1 MSVYLSV
8 AQAQNIVFELME
20 IVPKGV
26 SVADENGC
34 IIASSSAS
42 FLGKSSK
49 LAKECID
56 QASQLQSYN
65 ERHYEGNTTATPLFF
80 RDICVGAIVM
90 TGDPE
95 RIKRLTSIAKAV
107 GESVICQPYFNN
119 PDQTSYVMYFE
130 YLTEWLNNTEEY
142 TLPFIRRGV
151 RLGIDVTQPYYTVV
165 LDGIWNPVSAQKAVE
180 RILSSPN
187 YYLCHNNSCLVLI
200 LREGTDESVLRQVA
214 ALFHDIKIAV
224 GSVETS
230 LNRSFVVAQNA
241 LFAGKRLHPQKN
253 IYDYRDYEFAYALS
267 KIQDLKVNKGVLE
280 LFEQPQHGDLLQ
292 TLEMY
297 IQESGNSAEVIH
309 KLFIHRNTL
318 KYRLDKIQELT
329 GKNPRSFQDLFYLY
343 VLYVLYRLSK

>member
-1 MSVYLSV
+1 MS
-8 AQAQNIVFELME
+8 
-20 IVPKGV
+20 
-26 SVADENGC
+26 
-34 IIASSSAS
+34 
-42 FLGKSSK
+42 
-49 LAKECID
+49 
-56 QASQLQSYN
+56 
-65 ERHYEGNTTATPLFF
+65 
-80 RDICVGAIVM
+80 
-90 TGDPE
+90 GDPE

-180 RILSSPN
+180 RILTGPN
-187 YYLCHNNSCLVLI
+187 YYLCRNNSCLVLI
-200 LREGTDESVLRQVA
+200 LREGTDESVLRQVS

-224 GSVETS
+224 GSVETN
-230 LNRSFVVAQNA
+230 LNHSFVVAQNA
-241 LFAGKRLHPQKN
+241 LFAGKRLQPQKGV
-253 IYDYRDYEFAYALS
+253 YDYRDYEFAYALS
-267 KIQDLKVNKGVLE
+267 KIQDLKVNQGVLE
-280 LFEQPQHGDLLQ
+280 LFEQPQHAALLQ